1 MSSCSVTN
9 DLVALERGPTPKDYA
24 INIAGDIES
33 IDFRDSSVVLRNV
46 RRAEVWMD
54 RKFGVEATGVN
65 RIPDDQRQPPRII
78 NMILFWF
85 SMLMSP
91 TLISIGLLGPV
102 YGLSVN
108 DSVV

>member
-1 MSSCSVTN
+1 MPIENIGAKAMSSCSVTN

-78 NMILFWF
+78 NVCQMIERLEW
-85 SMLMSP
+85 
-91 TLISIGLLGPV
+91 
-102 YGLSVN
+102 YLSDLN
-108 DSVV
+108 R